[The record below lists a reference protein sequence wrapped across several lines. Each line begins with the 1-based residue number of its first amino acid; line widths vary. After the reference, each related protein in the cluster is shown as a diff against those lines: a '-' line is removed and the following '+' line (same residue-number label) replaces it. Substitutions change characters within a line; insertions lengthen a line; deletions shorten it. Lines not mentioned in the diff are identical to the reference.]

1 MSKFARDSQGNK
13 AITQVFNGNIIGS
26 VNGNNYSD
34 IMCVSGRNF
43 TFDLGLDSQK
53 VATARSI
60 RVIALDEDGKELRN
74 FTLPLESHID
84 INIVGGED
92 TVVGKI
98 ETHNAS
104 VSLSNVS
111 TVDQINVSNGNCEC
125 RDSKIRGV
133 TCTNGDVRLRKSPVT
148 SMRVEKGQVVK
159 Y

>member
-1 MSKFARDSQGNK
+1 MSKYARDAQGNK
-13 AITQVFNGNIIGS
+13 AITQVFNGPIGT
-26 VNGNNYSD
+26 VNGDNFSD
-34 IMCVSGRNF
+34 IVCVSGRNF
-43 TFDLGLDSQK
+43 TFSIGPETKK
-53 VATARSI
+53 VVTARSI

-74 FTLPLESHID
+74 FTLPLESQIE
-84 INIVGGED
+84 INIVGSED

-111 TVDQINVSNGNCEC
+111 TVDQINVNNGNCEC
-125 RDSKIRGV
+125 HHSKIRGV
-133 TCTNGDVRLRKSPVT
+133 TCTNGDIRLRKSPVS